1 MSDGHDANLDY
12 SFYCIDVKKRIKE
25 VEEHM
30 NNKEY
35 SLAEKAAMNAM
46 VDMKLMWNAVKC
58 EEEKWKR

>member
-12 SFYCIDVKKRIKE
+12 SFYYLEARKALEQVHK
-25 VEEHM
+25 HM
-30 NNKEY
+30 NSKDY

-46 VDMKLMWNAVKC
+46 VDMKLLWNAVKA